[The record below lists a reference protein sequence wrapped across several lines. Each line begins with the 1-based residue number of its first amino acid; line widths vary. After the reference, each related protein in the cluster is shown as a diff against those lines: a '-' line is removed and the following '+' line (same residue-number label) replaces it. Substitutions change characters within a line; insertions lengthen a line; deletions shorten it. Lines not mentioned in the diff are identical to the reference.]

1 MAYNKAKEEKEW
13 KHWKENEENKLREL
27 GMDEELIQQL
37 RQRDWEEFK
46 EERRYREHQ
55 TPYPDYRNLHA
66 EGMKEPEIYGVQS
79 LLQSID
85 NEHLLHIL
93 LQADQTTLHVLLLK
107 MMGYSFR
114 EIAEK
119 LKMPEQTIYTKVNRL
134 RKKLKKFWKS
144 E

>member
-13 KHWKENEENKLREL
+13 KRWKENEEKKLREL
-27 GMDEELIQQL
+27 GMDEDLIQQL

-55 TPYPDYRNLHA
+55 TPYPDYWNLHPA
-66 EGMKEPEIYGVQS
+66 VIKEPEIEGVQS
-79 LLQSID
+79 LLQSIE

-93 LQADQTTLHVLLLK
+93 SQADRTTLQVLLLK

-119 LKMPEQTIYTKVNRL
+119 LGVPEQTIYTKANRL
-134 RKKLKKFWKS
+134 RKKLKKFWES